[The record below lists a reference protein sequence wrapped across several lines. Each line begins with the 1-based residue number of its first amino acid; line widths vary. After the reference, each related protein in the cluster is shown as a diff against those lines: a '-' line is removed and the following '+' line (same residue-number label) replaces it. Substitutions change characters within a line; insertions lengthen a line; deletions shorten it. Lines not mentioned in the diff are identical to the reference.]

1 MSNKLKDLIAEIQ
14 YKHNLTQEDIAK
26 RVGYS
31 RPYLTDAIKKGV
43 EGKIL
48 DKVQR
53 EFPDTGT
60 IAIKNT
66 DLNKQIGIIEDR
78 LIRLEAYATVLIDT
92 VAQQQSAATGQQV
105 ALIKA
110 QLQEALTKVL
120 KHSLDELRNQT

>member
-1 MSNKLKDLIAEIQ
+1 MSNKLKELIAEIQ
-14 YKHNLTQEDIAK
+14 FRYDLTQDDIAK

-53 EFPDTGT
+53 EFPEVGV
-60 IAIKNT
+60 IPIKNT
-66 DLNKQIGIIEDR
+66 DLNKQIGIIEER

-92 VAQQQSAATGQQV
+92 VAQQQAAATGQQQ

-120 KHSLDELRNQT
+120 KHSLDELRKKT